1 MINDI
6 VSFIF
11 TNRNGIHLD
20 KAIKNVNDVYYD
32 MNKEII
38 VIEQYDDKPFLR
50 GQLFNIGVRYAQGTY
65 IALSDNDMFHLR
77 KVPWIDIYEN
87 EKKPLIGFKYI
98 SQIRLENG
106 KPIIT
111 STTECP
117 TGFGG
122 FNFMKKSD
130 FISFNGFSNL
140 FVGWGAEDNAYA
152 KRFEYV
158 RVPQNIGHI
167 THPIRN
173 YQYPKNREYNL
184 ELWQTETT
192 RNKMLDGFKQTTYNE
207 VSQEQDGN
215 VLTVKVDSISVCDNF
230 AYQDLLNKHYD
241 LLIK

>member
-1 MINDI
+1 MINDV
-6 VSFIF
+6 VSFIIP
-11 TNRNGIHLD
+11 NRGGLSLD
-20 KAIKNVNDVYYD
+20 KAIKNINDVYSD

-38 VIEQYDDKPFLR
+38 VVEQADDKPFLR
-50 GQLFNIGVRYAQGTY
+50 GQLFNIGVKYAQGTY
-65 IALSDNDMFHLR
+65 LALSDNDMFHLR

-87 EKKPLIGFKYI
+87 NKKPLIGFKYI
-98 SQIRLENG
+98 SQVRFKDN
-106 KPIIT
+106 KPCIT

-122 FNFMKKSD
+122 FNFMKRTD
-130 FISFNGFSNL
+130 FIEFNGFSNL

-152 KRFEYV
+152 SRFEYI

-184 ELWQTETT
+184 ELWKTETQ
-192 RNKMLDGFKQTTYNE
+192 RDKMLDGFKQTTYHE
-207 VSQEQDGN
+207 VSQERNGN
-215 VLTVKVDSISVCDNF
+215 VLTIKVDEISVCDGF
-230 AYQDLLNKHYD
+230 AYQNLLNRHYD